1 MKKIMVIDDNPDFIK
16 MITEYLSDINCS
28 LYSVSEFNDER
39 DIVKKIEEVLP
50 DLILLDI
57 NLGKVYGLKVI
68 ECIKRESKISKIP
81 LITIT
86 ASDYNDIV
94 KRIVERESNVFGFY
108 SKLELD
114 IIKEK
119 INSLFKG

>member
-28 LYSVSEFNDER
+28 LYSVNEFNDER
-39 DIVKKIEEVLP
+39 DIVKKIEGVLP

-81 LITIT
+81 LIIIT

-114 IIKEK
+114 IIKER
-119 INSLFKG
+119 INSLCKG

>member
-16 MITEYLSDINCS
+16 MITEYLSDVNCS
-28 LYSVSEFNDER
+28 LYTVSEFSDER

-57 NLGKVYGLKVI
+57 NLGRVYGLKVI
-68 ECIKRESKISKIP
+68 ECIKRESKINKIP
-81 LITIT
+81 LIIIT

-94 KRIVERESNVFGFY
+94 KRIVERESNVLGFY

-114 IIKEK
+114 IIKGK

>member
-28 LYSVSEFNDER
+28 LYTVSEFSDER

-57 NLGKVYGLKVI
+57 NLGRVYGLKVI
-68 ECIKRESKISKIP
+68 ECIKRESKINKIP
-81 LITIT
+81 LIIIT

-94 KRIVERESNVFGFY
+94 KRIVERESNVLGFY

-114 IIKEK
+114 IIKGK

>member
-28 LYSVSEFNDER
+28 LYSVNEFNDER
-39 DIVKKIEEVLP
+39 DIVKKIEGVLP

-81 LITIT
+81 LIIIT

-119 INSLFKG
+119 INSLCKG

>member
-16 MITEYLSDINCS
+16 MITEYLSDVNCS
-28 LYSVSEFNDER
+28 LYSVSEFSDER

-57 NLGKVYGLKVI
+57 NLGRVYGLKVI
-68 ECIKRESKISKIP
+68 ECIKRESKINKIP
-81 LITIT
+81 LIIIT

-94 KRIVERESNVFGFY
+94 KRIVERESNVLGFY

-114 IIKEK
+114 IIKGK

>member
-16 MITEYLSDINCS
+16 MITEYLSDVNCS
-28 LYSVSEFNDER
+28 LYSVSEFSDER

-57 NLGKVYGLKVI
+57 NLGRVYGLKVI

-81 LITIT
+81 LIIIT